1 MCFRSSA
8 RRRPWPRCASI
19 SSRIDL
25 LDLVTRYATHAKSRV
40 PVGTSCVLCH
50 RISWDN
56 LNIHGEGNDR
66 RWSLSIAG
74 MDGAFISSTRRFTG
88 RKLRHLQAKRR
99 ADTLTLIAGPSDD
112 PWPRARF
119 RLLTKQRWTLDVADA
134 AGRWEPTPFQASL
147 RDLLDLVADTFP
159 WVLSDL

>member
-1 MCFRSSA
+1 M
-8 RRRPWPRCASI
+8 PK
-19 SSRIDL
+19 L
-25 LDLVTRYATHAKSRV
+25 AT
-40 PVGTSCVLCH
+40 TNF
-50 RISWDN
+50 D
-56 LNIHGEGNDR
+56 
-66 RWSLSIAG
+66 LSIAEE
-74 MDGAFISSTRRFTG
+74 FLKR

-119 RLLTKQRWTLDVADA
+119 RLLTKQRLADA

>member
-1 MCFRSSA
+1 M
-8 RRRPWPRCASI
+8 PK
-19 SSRIDL
+19 L
-25 LDLVTRYATHAKSRV
+25 ATTDS
-40 PVGTSCVLCH
+40 
-50 RISWDN
+50 D
-56 LNIHGEGNDR
+56 
-66 RWSLSIAG
+66 LSIAEE
-74 MDGAFISSTRRFTG
+74 FLKR
-88 RKLRHLQAKRR
+88 RKLRHLHAKRR
-99 ADTLTLIAGPSDD
+99 ADTLTLTAGPSDD

>member
-1 MCFRSSA
+1 M
-8 RRRPWPRCASI
+8 PK
-19 SSRIDL
+19 L
-25 LDLVTRYATHAKSRV
+25 AT
-40 PVGTSCVLCH
+40 TNF
-50 RISWDN
+50 D
-56 LNIHGEGNDR
+56 
-66 RWSLSIAG
+66 LSIAEE
-74 MDGAFISSTRRFTG
+74 FLKR